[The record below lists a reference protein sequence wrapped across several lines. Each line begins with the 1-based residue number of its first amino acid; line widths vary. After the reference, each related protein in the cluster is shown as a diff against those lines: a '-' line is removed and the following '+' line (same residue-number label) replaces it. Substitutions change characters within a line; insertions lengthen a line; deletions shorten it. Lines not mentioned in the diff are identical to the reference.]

1 MASKS
6 LGTKSLRVARGVLNA
21 IKEVWSYGTG
31 KAGIILLVLLLLISA
46 YASVTMPPD
55 FISLWESAS
64 YWDENPQLVPP
75 AWICSFGAE
84 CANHFIKVK
93 TNPDFSYSVMSK
105 IYYNYTFAYDLTGDV
120 FPQDLII
127 KIVNLSIPIVSQKA
141 IIPSVMVTVTRPDGL
156 TVTVSSYA
164 PAGIR
169 VNSTSGER
177 IIFVGS
183 KDAPIRMSIDSRAL
197 ANSIIN
203 YYNLSIPINITGNNE
218 AIQML
223 GRTIVI
229 NRVQDLAQRHV
240 QDLLFGYPKLTIIV
254 NNQTKNIEKFTTMID
269 SIINFVSSE
278 NTEEVAYMKNELK
291 DIRNELYLIG
301 KSNVSLSDFVQNLR
315 NVQKRL
321 ENVWKLAFVDLLLP
335 PEKLNELYDIIKYLS
350 VYIDQLTYT
359 TAFFDVYLTTFPL
372 KGRYTIT
379 VAIIY
384 DVEGSM
390 EGATGLLSSPA
401 GEVRVIVKGSAYGI
415 LGTDDLGRDLAK
427 LLLYGF
433 PIALGIGAFAAV
445 VTTVIGVLLGII
457 SGYYGGWVDEIV
469 QRTAD
474 IIGNIPWLPLLII
487 MAQIAQQVFALY
499 PPATKALMIML
510 TILGVMILTGW
521 GGLAITIRAMVLSIK
536 EEPYVEAAIA
546 LGATH
551 RRIVMKHIAPQ
562 VAIYAVASLVSGVP
576 GAVLT
581 EAGLSVLGI
590 RHGWPT
596 WGAVLSRARDLGR
609 YDIWWWILPPGIL
622 LAITSLTFIMLGFAI
637 EKIVE
642 PRLRTL

>member
-1 MASKS
+1 MATKN
-6 LGTKSLRVARGVLNA
+6 LGTKSLRVARGVQNA

-46 YASVTMPPD
+46 YASVTMPPG
-55 FISLWESAS
+55 FISLWESAA
-64 YWDENPQLVPP
+64 YWDENPQLAPP
-75 AWICSFGAE
+75 AWICSFGAR
-84 CANHFIKVK
+84 CANHFVKVK
-93 TNPDFSYSVMSK
+93 TNPDLSYSMLNR
-105 IYYNYTFAYDLTGDV
+105 IYYNYTFAYDLTSDA

-127 KIVNLSIPIVSQKA
+127 KIVDLCVLIVNQKA
-141 IIPSVMVTVTRPDGL
+141 IIPVVIVSVTRPDGL

-164 PAGIR
+164 ATGIT
-169 VNSTSGER
+169 VNYTSGEGV
-177 IIFVGS
+177 IFVGS
-183 KDAPIRMSIDSRAL
+183 KDTPIRLGIDSRSL
-197 ANSIIN
+197 VNSIIN
-203 YYNLSIPINITGNNE
+203 YYNLSIPVTITGKNE

-229 NRVQDLAQRHV
+229 NRVEDFARRHA
-240 QDLLFGYPKLTIIV
+240 QDLLFGYPKLTVIV
-254 NNQTKNIEKFTTMID
+254 NNQTKNIEKFTNMINN
-269 SIINFVSSE
+269 IINSVSSE
-278 NTEEVAYMKNELK
+278 SSEKVDYLRKELM
-291 DIRNELYLIG
+291 DIRNELYSIG
-301 KSNVSLSDFVQNLR
+301 KSNISLSDFVQNLR
-315 NVQKRL
+315 NLQKRL
-321 ENVWKLAFVDLLLP
+321 ENVWKMAFIDLLLP
-335 PEKLNELYDIIKYLS
+335 PEKLNELYDLCMYLS

-359 TAFFDVYLTTFPL
+359 TAFFDVYLATFPL

-379 VAIIY
+379 VTIIY
-384 DVEGSM
+384 DVVGSM
-390 EGATGLLSSPA
+390 EGVTGSLSSPA
-401 GEVRVIVKGSAYGI
+401 GEVRVIVKGSAYGV

-445 VTTVIGVLLGII
+445 VTTIIGVLLGII
-457 SGYYGGWVDEIV
+457 SGYYGGWIDEVV

-521 GGLAITIRAMVLSIK
+521 GGLAITVRAMILSIK

-551 RRIVMKHIAPQ
+551 RRVIMKHIAPQ
-562 VAIYAVASLVSGVP
+562 VAIYAVANLVSGVP
-576 GAVLT
+576 SAVLT

-622 LAITSLTFIMLGFAI
+622 LAVTSLTFIMLGFAI